1 MTILEALI
9 VLTKLPPNAPLC
21 FSVGET
27 LVEVSQ
33 IDMVPATV
41 DDDHYAATLDGAAED
56 EVRVVVV
63 A

>member
-33 IDMVPATV
+33 IDMVPAAH
-41 DDDHYAATLDGAAED
+41 DGDHYAAAFESAGDDAI
-56 EVRVVVV
+56 RVAVV

>member
-21 FSVGET
+21 FSVGEM
-27 LVEVSQ
+27 LVEVKQ
-33 IDMVPATV
+33 VEMVPAV
-41 DDDHYAATLDGAAED
+41 IDGDHYAATLDAGAD
-56 EVRVVVV
+56 GEVRVAVV